1 MFNLFG
7 RFKLTRFRLN
17 SILLTIIYVSALL
30 FIQHKRFMS
39 DDEAPKLKQI
49 DEKTQKLASTVK
61 VGMYINSFPNFSF
74 DTGDFTIDAMVW
86 FKFPAATE
94 ALSTIEQFTLY
105 NGFIQQNGKLLYRS
119 APIIKLIG
127 NDVIACYHIQTS
139 FKLDMNYKFFP
150 IGDHTLH
157 ILLENKSATAQELCF
172 VSDEESLSLS
182 KNVLNIQNWFAKK
195 KNVQSGYI
203 QAKLDSKNAAMEIS
217 YPAVLFSIDFENVGM
232 KKVGSLYL
240 PMFILFLIG
249 LLSLLIAIGDSLRL
263 QLIVSALPSLG
274 LFRLVIDG
282 VSPNTGYAMHVDIVF
297 YTFMFL
303 LLIILGFQLYETL
316 TLNNIKHMEEEVQ
329 ERVKTWLEKMSD
341 IIFVSTLVLLMALLT
356 YSFYK

>member
-1 MFNLFG
+1 MINLFG
-7 RFKLTRFRLN
+7 RFRLTRFRLN
-17 SILLTIIYVSALL
+17 AILVTIIYISALL
-30 FIQHKRFMS
+30 FIQHKRFLA
-39 DDEAPKLKQI
+39 DDQAPKLQQV
-49 DEKTQKLASTVK
+49 DEKTQKLASIVH
-61 VGMYINSFPNFSF
+61 VGMYVNSFPIFSF
-74 DTGDFTIDAMVW
+74 DSGDFTIDAMIW

-94 ALSTIEQFTLY
+94 ALATIEQFTLY

-119 APIIKLIG
+119 APIIKLVG
-127 NDVIACYHIQTS
+127 EDVVACYHIQTS

-172 VSDEESLSLS
+172 VSDEDSFSLS
-182 KNVLNIQNWFAKK
+182 KNTLIKNWFAKK
-195 KNVQSGYI
+195 KTVKSGYI
-203 QAKLDSKNAAMEIS
+203 KANLDPKNSALEIS
-217 YPAVLFSIDFENVGM
+217 YPAVIFSVDFENTGM
-232 KKVGSLYL
+232 KKIGSLYL

-249 LLSLLIAIGDSLRL
+249 LLSLLLAIGDSLRL

-282 VSPNTGYAMHVDIVF
+282 ASPNTGYAMHVDIVF
-297 YTFMFL
+297 YTFMLL

-316 TLNNIKHMEEEVQ
+316 TLNNIKHMEEEAQ
-329 ERVKTWLEKMSD
+329 ERIKTWLEKMSD